1 MSHEI
6 QPLKEHTVN
15 NSRFSKRTLLSA
27 VLVISGFSALA
38 AVNLTSFTPGNPIK
52 AAEVNGNFS
61 SIKTAIDALEA
72 PGGISSAQL
81 ASGGADGK
89 VLKLAGGKPSWADD
103 LTGSGGGTAFSAGSG
118 LALTGSTFSLA
129 DGGVTSSKLSASG
142 GADGKVLKL
151 SSGNLVWGDDLVGSG
166 GSGGTTYSADG
177 SSLNLSG
184 TTFSVKDGGVTS
196 AKLATGSVT
205 AQKLALPLEASGA
218 LGFKG
223 FAINNSTAT
232 GGAIAIAGRS
242 GEGAGLTIMGGVGVL
257 GESKTGVGVVG
268 GSTSSTGVAGTSSS
282 STGVVGSSNSGRG
295 VEGRGDIG
303 IIGISDSRA
312 VIGTQGAISCP
323 GAYAVGGCATTTN
336 AALFRGGSGGS
347 GTCSYAGGA
356 GWNCTS
362 DRNLKEN
369 FRVVNAKA
377 VLERLEKLPVSH
389 WNMIGD
395 SSKTPHLGPVAQDFK
410 AAFGLGDSDKTI
422 NTADA
427 QGVALT
433 AIKGLAEVVQAKDAK
448 IAVLSSRLSTLE
460 ARLDALEKR

>member
-1 MSHEI
+1 M
-6 QPLKEHTVN
+6 N
-15 NSRFSKRTLLSA
+15 NPRFSKRTLLSA

-38 AVNLTSFTPGNPIK
+38 AVNLTSFTPGTPIK
-52 AAEVNGNFS
+52 AAEVNANFS
-61 SIKTAIDALEA
+61 SLKAAIDALEA
-72 PGGISSAQL
+72 PSSISSAQL
-81 ASGGADGK
+81 APGGADGK
-89 VLKLAGGKPSWADD
+89 VLKLSGGKPSWADD

-118 LALTGSTFSLA
+118 LALTGSTFSIA

-151 SSGNLVWGDDLVGSG
+151 SSGNLVWGDDLTGSG
-166 GSGGTTYSADG
+166 GGGGTTYSADG
-177 SSLNLSG
+177 SSLQLSG
-184 TTFSVKDGGVTS
+184 TTFSVNDGGITS
-196 AKLATGSVT
+196 AKLAPGSVT

-223 FAINNSTAT
+223 FAINNTTAT
-232 GGAIAIAGRS
+232 GGASAMAGRS
-242 GEGAGLTIMGGVGVL
+242 GEGAGLSITGGGGVL
-257 GESKTGVGVVG
+257 GESETGVGGVG
-268 GSTSSTGVAGTSSS
+268 GSTNFTGVLGASTSSTGVAGV
-282 STGVVGSSNSGRG
+282 STSGRG

-312 VIGTQGAISCP
+312 VIGTQGAISCA
-323 GAYAVGGCATTTN
+323 GSYAVGGCASTSL
-336 AALFRGGSGGS
+336 AALFHGGSGGS

-369 FRVVNAKA
+369 FRAVNPRA
-377 VLERLEKLPVSH
+377 VLERLEKLPVSR

-395 SSKTPHLGPVAQDFK
+395 SHKTLHLGPMAQDFK

-433 AIKGLAEVVQAKDAK
+433 AIQGLAEVVQEKDAR
-448 IAVLSSRLSTLE
+448 IAALSSKLSALE